1 MPAEGF
7 VPPRYGSASLADV
20 VPAVAVALGESDALA
35 TTSLELPPA
44 PAYVVFLVDGLG
56 YEILRRHPAE
66 APFLSA
72 LLGEPATCGVPSTTA
87 TSLTSLGTGLP
98 PGAHGV
104 VGYTSRIPGT
114 DRLLNALMW
123 DKGVDPLEWQPHPT
137 AFQTLAR
144 AGVRTTVVS
153 KREFAGSGLTNA
165 SQRGAGYLGADRIG
179 ERLAGVVG
187 ASAEPRSLTYVYDGD
202 LDWTGHRYGVDSPQ
216 WRAQLTAI
224 DDAAEQMRE
233 ALPPDVRL
241 LVVADHGMIDSPAD
255 ARIDIAAHPELRDG
269 VRLVGGEAR
278 FRHLYCASGA
288 VPDVVAAWGSALAGR
303 ADVFTRDEV
312 VANGWFGDVEAFVRP
327 RLGDVIVAT
336 RGDFSILH
344 SEAFPYE
351 TRLIGMHGSLTA
363 DEMLIPMLLA

>member
-1 MPAEGF
+1 
-7 VPPRYGSASLADV
+7 
-20 VPAVAVALGESDALA
+20 
-35 TTSLELPPA
+35 
-44 PAYVVFLVDGLG
+44 
-56 YEILRRHPAE
+56 
-66 APFLSA
+66 
-72 LLGEPATCGVPSTTA
+72 
-87 TSLTSLGTGLP
+87 
-98 PGAHGV
+98 
-104 VGYTSRIPGT
+104 
-114 DRLLNALMW
+114 
-123 DKGVDPLEWQPHPT
+123 
-137 AFQTLAR
+137 
-144 AGVRTTVVS
+144 
-153 KREFAGSGLTNA
+153 
-165 SQRGAGYLGADRIG
+165 
-179 ERLAGVVG
+179 
-187 ASAEPRSLTYVYDGD
+187 
-202 LDWTGHRYGVDSPQ
+202 
-216 WRAQLTAI
+216 
-224 DDAAEQMRE
+224 
-233 ALPPDVRL
+233 
-241 LVVADHGMIDSPAD
+241 MIDSPAD